1 MKHLKKLLSI
11 FLILWILTGIS
22 APGDG
27 GNALSDPNPAPSDM
41 ENIIEE

>member
-22 APGDG
+22 VPGNG
-27 GNALSDPNPAPSDM
+27 CSTLSNPNPAPSDK
-41 ENIIEE
+41 ENIIED